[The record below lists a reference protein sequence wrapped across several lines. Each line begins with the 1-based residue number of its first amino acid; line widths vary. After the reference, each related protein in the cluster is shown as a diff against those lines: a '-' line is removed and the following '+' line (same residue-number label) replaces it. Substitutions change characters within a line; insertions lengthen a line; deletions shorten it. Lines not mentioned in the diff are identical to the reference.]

1 MDDVSI
7 QTLIILFLILIVVSG
22 FFSISETSMM
32 ALNKYQLRHLAKK
45 KHRGAK
51 KTLNLLGQTDRLLGS
66 ILLGNNLSNTA
77 AAALVTAITFKLL
90 GESEL
95 SLTIATLIVTVA
107 LLIFSEI
114 TPKII
119 GASFPEK
126 IALPASY
133 VLEPLMRL
141 MHPFVLVA
149 NSIVKVILW
158 FLRIKPISGNQA
170 SQLSQ
175 EELRTLVLE
184 GGNYLPRKH
193 QSMLAN
199 LFDLQAITVEDLM
212 VPRNKIEAIE
222 LNSPIE
228 EIRSEII
235 TSNHTRLPVFK
246 DNPDEIVGVIHL
258 RKLLN
263 VSEDNQIT
271 MESIKQ
277 TLKDPYYIPKDT
289 NLLAQLQNFQE
300 RQERMAYIVDE
311 YGDLMGLITI
321 EDIIEEI
328 VGEFTT
334 QSPLFTSSAKQ
345 MRDGSLVLD
354 GAMTLRD
361 LNRDFQL
368 EFPLD
373 GAKTLNGLI
382 LDHLQQIPETG
393 ISIQISD
400 YYLEI
405 LQTKDKSVKSVKLIS
420 RKLEKQ

>member
-1 MDDVSI
+1 MDDISI
-7 QTLIILFLILIVVSG
+7 QTLVILFLVLIVVSG

-45 KHRGAK
+45 KHLGAK
-51 KTLNLLGQTDRLLGS
+51 KTLNLLTQTDRLLGS

-77 AAALVTAITFKLL
+77 AAALVTAITFKML

-133 VLEPLMRL
+133 ILEPLMRL

-158 FLRIKPISGNQA
+158 GLRIKPIPGNQA

-193 QSMLAN
+193 QSMLIN

-228 EIRSEII
+228 KIRSEII

-246 DNPDEIVGVIHL
+246 GNPDEIVGVIHL

-271 MESIKQ
+271 IESIEQ
-277 TLKDPYYIPKDT
+277 ILREPYYIPKDT
-289 NLLAQLQNFQE
+289 NLLTQLQNFQE
-300 RQERMAYIVDE
+300 RHERIAYIVDE

-345 MRDGSLVLD
+345 MKDGSLVLD
-354 GAMTLRD
+354 GALTLRD

-368 EFPLD
+368 EFPVD

-382 LDHLQQIPETG
+382 LDHLQQIPEAG
-393 ISIQISD
+393 ISIQISH

-420 RKLEKQ
+420 RKADK

>member
-1 MDDVSI
+1 MEDVSI
-7 QTLIILFLILIVVSG
+7 QTLIILFLILIVISG

-32 ALNKYQLRHLAKK
+32 ALNKYKLRHLAKN
-45 KHRGAK
+45 KHPGAQ

-90 GESEL
+90 GQSEL

-119 GASFPEK
+119 GASYPEK

-133 VLEPLMRL
+133 ILEPLMRL
-141 MHPFVLVA
+141 MHPFVSVA

-158 FLRIKPISGNQA
+158 ALRIKPVLGDQA

-212 VPRNKIEAIE
+212 VPRNKIEAIN
-222 LNSPIE
+222 LNSPITD
-228 EIRSEII
+228 IQTEII
-235 TSNHTRLPVFK
+235 TSNHTRIPAFK
-246 DNPDEIVGVIHL
+246 DSPDEIIGIIHM

-271 MESIKQ
+271 MESIEQ
-277 TLKDPYYIPKDT
+277 VLKEPYYIPKDT
-289 NLLAQLQNFQE
+289 SLLTQLQNFQE
-300 RQERMAYIVDE
+300 RHERMAYVVDE

-334 QSPLFTSSAKQ
+334 QSPLFTTSAKK
-345 MRDGSLVLD
+345 MLDGSLVID
-354 GAMTLRD
+354 GAVTLRD
-361 LNRDFQL
+361 LNRDFNL
-368 EFPLD
+368 NFPLD

-393 ISIQISD
+393 ISVQISD

-405 LQTKDKSVKSVKLIS
+405 LQTKDKSVKSVKLVP
-420 RKLEKQ
+420 RKTVVE

>member
-228 EIRSEII
+228 EIKSEII

-277 TLKDPYYIPKDT
+277 ILKDPYYIPKDT

>member
-1 MDDVSI
+1 MDDISI
-7 QTLIILFLILIVVSG
+7 QTLVILFLVLIVVSG

-45 KHRGAK
+45 KHLGAK
-51 KTLNLLGQTDRLLGS
+51 KTLNLLTQTDRLLGS

-77 AAALVTAITFKLL
+77 AAALVTAITFKML

-133 VLEPLMRL
+133 ILEPLMRL

-158 FLRIKPISGNQA
+158 GLRIKPIPGNQA

-193 QSMLAN
+193 QSMLIN

-228 EIRSEII
+228 KIRSEII

-246 DNPDEIVGVIHL
+246 GNPDEIVGVIHL

-263 VSEDNQIT
+263 VSEDNRIT
-271 MESIKQ
+271 IESIEQ
-277 TLKDPYYIPKDT
+277 ILREPYYIPKDT
-289 NLLAQLQNFQE
+289 NLLTQLQNFQE
-300 RQERMAYIVDE
+300 RNERIAYIVDE

-345 MRDGSLVLD
+345 MKDGSLVLD
-354 GAMTLRD
+354 GALTLRD

-368 EFPLD
+368 EFPVD

-382 LDHLQQIPETG
+382 LDHLQQIPEAG
-393 ISIQISD
+393 ISIQISH

-420 RKLEKQ
+420 RKADK

>member
-7 QTLIILFLILIVVSG
+7 QTLVILFLILIVVSG

-32 ALNKYQLRHLAKK
+32 ALNKYQLRHMAKK

-133 VLEPLMRL
+133 LLEPLMRL

-158 FLRIKPISGNQA
+158 VLRIKPISGNQA

-199 LFDLQAITVEDLM
+199 LFDLQTITVEDLM

-271 MESIKQ
+271 MDSIEQ
-277 TLKDPYYIPKDT
+277 ILREPYYIPKDT
-289 NLLAQLQNFQE
+289 NLLTQLQNFQE
-300 RQERMAYIVDE
+300 RHERMAYIVDE

-334 QSPLFTSSAKQ
+334 QSPLFASSAKK

-393 ISIQISD
+393 ISIHT
-400 YYLEI
+400 YCRL
-405 LQTKDKSVKSVKLIS
+405 LLGNFTNK
-420 RKLEKQ
+420 R

>member
-1 MDDVSI
+1 MEDVSI
-7 QTLIILFLILIVVSG
+7 QTLIILFLILIVISG

-32 ALNKYQLRHLAKK
+32 ALNKYKLRHLAKN
-45 KHRGAK
+45 KHPGAQ

-90 GESEL
+90 GQSEL
-95 SLTIATLIVTVA
+95 SLTIATLIVTVV

-126 IALPASY
+126 IAFPASY
-133 VLEPLMRL
+133 ILEPLMRL
-141 MHPFVLVA
+141 MYPFVTVA

-158 FLRIKPISGNQA
+158 VLRIKPISGNQA

-212 VPRNKIEAIE
+212 VPRNKIEAIN
-222 LNSPIE
+222 LNSPFTDIQT
-228 EIRSEII
+228 EII
-235 TSNHTRLPVFK
+235 TSNHTRLPAFK
-246 DNPDEIVGVIHL
+246 DNPDEIIGIIHI

-271 MESIKQ
+271 MESIEQVLKQ
-277 TLKDPYYIPKDT
+277 PYYIPKDT
-289 NLLAQLQNFQE
+289 SLLTQLQNFQE
-300 RQERMAYIVDE
+300 RHERMAYVVDE

-334 QSPLFTSSAKQ
+334 QSPLFATSAKE
-345 MRDGSLVLD
+345 MVDGSLVID
-354 GAMTLRD
+354 GAVTLRD
-361 LNRDFQL
+361 LNRDFNL
-368 EFPLD
+368 NFPLD

-393 ISIQISD
+393 ISIQISGH
-400 YYLEI
+400 YLEI
-405 LQTKDKSVKSVKLIS
+405 LQTKDKSVKSVKLVSNITAD
-420 RKLEKQ
+420 

>member
-90 GESEL
+90 GESEV

-133 VLEPLMRL
+133 LLEPLMRL

-149 NSIVKVILW
+149 NSIVKVILLV
-158 FLRIKPISGNQA
+158 LRIKPVSGNQA

-199 LFDLQAITVEDLM
+199 LFDLQTITVEDLM

-222 LNSPIE
+222 LNTPIE

-271 MESIKQ
+271 MDSIEQ
-277 TLKDPYYIPKDT
+277 ILREPYYIPKDT
-289 NLLAQLQNFQE
+289 NLLTQLQNFQE
-300 RQERMAYIVDE
+300 RRERMAYIVDE

-334 QSPLFTSSAKQ
+334 QSPLFTSSAKK

-361 LNRDFQL
+361 LNRDFEL

-382 LDHLQQIPETG
+382 LDYLQQIPETG
-393 ISIQISD
+393 ISIRVGD

-405 LQTKDKSVKSVKLIS
+405 LQTKDKSVKSVKLMS
-420 RKLEKQ
+420 RKMEK

>member
-1 MDDVSI
+1 MEDVSI
-7 QTLIILFLILIVVSG
+7 QTLLIIFCILIVVSG

-32 ALNKYQLRHLAKK
+32 ALNKYQLRHLAKN

-51 KTLNLLGQTDRLLGS
+51 KTLKLLGQTDRLLGS

-119 GASFPEK
+119 GASYPEK

-133 VLEPLMRL
+133 ILEPLMRL
-141 MHPFVLVA
+141 MHPFVSVA

-158 FLRIKPISGNQA
+158 ALRIKPVLGDQA

-212 VPRNKIEAIE
+212 VPRNKIEAIN
-222 LNSPIE
+222 LNSPITD
-228 EIRSEII
+228 IQTEII
-235 TSNHTRLPVFK
+235 TSNHTRIPAFK
-246 DNPDEIVGVIHL
+246 DSPDEIIGIIHM

-271 MESIKQ
+271 MESIEQ
-277 TLKDPYYIPKDT
+277 VLKEPYYIPKDT
-289 NLLAQLQNFQE
+289 SLLTQLQNFQE
-300 RQERMAYIVDE
+300 RHERMAYVVDE

-334 QSPLFTSSAKQ
+334 QSPLFTTSAKK
-345 MRDGSLVLD
+345 MLDGSLVID
-354 GAMTLRD
+354 GAVTLRD
-361 LNRDFQL
+361 LNRDFNL
-368 EFPLD
+368 NFPLD

-405 LQTKDKSVKSVKLIS
+405 LQTKDKSVKSVKLVS
-420 RKLEKQ
+420 RKTVDE

>member
-1 MDDVSI
+1 MDDISI
-7 QTLIILFLILIVVSG
+7 QTLVILFLVLIVVSG

-45 KHRGAK
+45 KHLGAK
-51 KTLNLLGQTDRLLGS
+51 KTLNLLTQTDRLLGS

-77 AAALVTAITFKLL
+77 AAALVTAITFKML

-133 VLEPLMRL
+133 ILEPLMRL

-158 FLRIKPISGNQA
+158 GLRIKPIPGNQA

-193 QSMLAN
+193 QSMLIN

-228 EIRSEII
+228 KIRSEII

-246 DNPDEIVGVIHL
+246 GNPDEIVGVMHL

-271 MESIKQ
+271 IESIEQ
-277 TLKDPYYIPKDT
+277 ILREPYYIPKDT
-289 NLLAQLQNFQE
+289 NLLTQLQNFQE
-300 RQERMAYIVDE
+300 RHERIAYIVDE

-345 MRDGSLVLD
+345 MKDGSLVLD
-354 GAMTLRD
+354 GALTLRD

-368 EFPLD
+368 EFPVD

-382 LDHLQQIPETG
+382 LDHLQQIPEAG
-393 ISIQISD
+393 ISIQISH

-420 RKLEKQ
+420 RKADK

>member
-1 MDDVSI
+1 MDDISI
-7 QTLIILFLILIVVSG
+7 QTLVILFLVLIVVSG

-45 KHRGAK
+45 KHLGAK
-51 KTLNLLGQTDRLLGS
+51 KTLNLLTQTDRLLGS

-77 AAALVTAITFKLL
+77 AAALVTAITFKML

-133 VLEPLMRL
+133 ILEPLMRL

-158 FLRIKPISGNQA
+158 GLRIKPIPGNQA

-193 QSMLAN
+193 QSMLIN

-228 EIRSEII
+228 KIRSEII

-246 DNPDEIVGVIHL
+246 GNPDEIVGVMHL

-263 VSEDNQIT
+263 VSEDNRIT
-271 MESIKQ
+271 IESIEQ
-277 TLKDPYYIPKDT
+277 ILREPYYIPKDT
-289 NLLAQLQNFQE
+289 NLLTQLQNFQE
-300 RQERMAYIVDE
+300 RHERIAYIVDE

-345 MRDGSLVLD
+345 MKDGSLVLD
-354 GAMTLRD
+354 GALTLRD

-368 EFPLD
+368 EFPVD

-382 LDHLQQIPETG
+382 LDHLQQIPEAG
-393 ISIQISD
+393 ISIQISH

-420 RKLEKQ
+420 RKADK

>member
-1 MDDVSI
+1 
-7 QTLIILFLILIVVSG
+7 
-22 FFSISETSMM
+22 
-32 ALNKYQLRHLAKK
+32 
-45 KHRGAK
+45 
-51 KTLNLLGQTDRLLGS
+51 
-66 ILLGNNLSNTA
+66 
-77 AAALVTAITFKLL
+77 
-90 GESEL
+90 
-95 SLTIATLIVTVA
+95 
-107 LLIFSEI
+107 
-114 TPKII
+114 
-119 GASFPEK
+119 
-126 IALPASY
+126 
-133 VLEPLMRL
+133 

-158 FLRIKPISGNQA
+158 TLRIKPISGNQA

-212 VPRNKIEAIE
+212 VPRNKIEVIE
-222 LNSPIE
+222 LNKSLKDIQT
-228 EIRSEII
+228 EII

-246 DNPDEIVGVIHL
+246 DNPDEIIGVIHI

-263 VSEDNQIT
+263 VSEDNQISI
-271 MESIKQ
+271 ESIEQ
-277 TLKDPYYIPKDT
+277 VLKEPYYIPKDT
-289 NLLAQLQNFQE
+289 NLLTQLQNFQE

-334 QSPLFTSSAKQ
+334 QSPLFTSSVKK

-361 LNRDFQL
+361 LNRDFEL
-368 EFPLD
+368 NFPLD

-382 LDHLQQIPETG
+382 LDHLEQIPETG

-405 LQTKDKSVKSVKLIS
+405 LQTKDKFVKSVKLVS
-420 RKLEKQ
+420 RKTLK

>member
-277 TLKDPYYIPKDT
+277 ILKDPYYIPKDT

>member
-1 MDDVSI
+1 MDDISI
-7 QTLIILFLILIVVSG
+7 QTLVILFLVLIVVSG

-45 KHRGAK
+45 KHLGAK
-51 KTLNLLGQTDRLLGS
+51 KTLNLLTQTDRLLGS

-77 AAALVTAITFKLL
+77 AAALVTAITFKML

-133 VLEPLMRL
+133 ILEPLMRL

-158 FLRIKPISGNQA
+158 GLRIKPIPGNQA

-193 QSMLAN
+193 QSMLIN

-228 EIRSEII
+228 KIRSEII
-235 TSNHTRLPVFK
+235 TSNHTRLPVLK
-246 DNPDEIVGVIHL
+246 GNPDEIVGVMHL

-263 VSEDNQIT
+263 VSEDNRIT
-271 MESIKQ
+271 IESIEQ
-277 TLKDPYYIPKDT
+277 ILREPYYIPKDT
-289 NLLAQLQNFQE
+289 NLLTQLQNFQE
-300 RQERMAYIVDE
+300 RNERIAYIVDE

-345 MRDGSLVLD
+345 MKDGSLVLD
-354 GAMTLRD
+354 GALTLRD

-368 EFPLD
+368 EFPVD

-382 LDHLQQIPETG
+382 LDHLQQIPEAG
-393 ISIQISD
+393 ISIQISH

-420 RKLEKQ
+420 RKADK

>member
-7 QTLIILFLILIVVSG
+7 QTLVILFLILIVVSG

-32 ALNKYQLRHLAKK
+32 ALNKYQLRHMAKK

-133 VLEPLMRL
+133 LLEPLMRL

-158 FLRIKPISGNQA
+158 VLRIKPISGNQA

-199 LFDLQAITVEDLM
+199 LFDLQTITVEDLM

-271 MESIKQ
+271 MDSIEQ
-277 TLKDPYYIPKDT
+277 ILREPYYIPKDT
-289 NLLAQLQNFQE
+289 NLLTQLQNFQE
-300 RQERMAYIVDE
+300 RHERMAYIVDE

-334 QSPLFTSSAKQ
+334 QSPLFSSSAKK

-368 EFPLD
+368 D
-373 GAKTLNGLI
+373 
-382 LDHLQQIPETG
+382 IPT
-393 ISIQISD
+393 
-400 YYLEI
+400 
-405 LQTKDKSVKSVKLIS
+405 
-420 RKLEKQ
+420 RWR